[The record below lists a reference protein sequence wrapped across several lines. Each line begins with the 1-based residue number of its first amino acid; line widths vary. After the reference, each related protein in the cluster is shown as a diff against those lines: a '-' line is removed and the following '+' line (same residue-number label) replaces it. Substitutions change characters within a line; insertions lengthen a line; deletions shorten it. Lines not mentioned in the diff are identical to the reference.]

1 MMAEHGI
8 GSAESLLADGEMK
21 RLELE
26 GKPVVVARVDGRYYA
41 FGGNCPHWGAPLDE
55 GLLNGHALMCPWH
68 HACFDVRTAVRL
80 EPPAF
85 NDLARFPVR
94 VDDEDGVMVTLPN
107 DNERA
112 PSGKRDPEDGRHF
125 VIIGGGAVGNAAAEE
140 LRRQGYRGG
149 ITILSAV
156 ETPPIDR
163 PNISKDYMAGS
174 AEADWIPLRDKK
186 WYAERDIDLRL
197 KTTVTGVDTA
207 AHTVTLDGGEALH
220 YDKLLLATGGVP
232 RDLSQLPGGDLK
244 NILTLR
250 TLADADQIIEHGE
263 KDATVVIIGSSFIG
277 MEVASS
283 LKKRVKSLDVTV
295 VDMVE
300 LPYQK
305 VLGDRLGKLFKDE
318 HEANGVKFRL
328 GVQIDGFEDANG
340 KVGGVRLKGGDVLP
354 ADFVITGVG
363 VRPATDFLKESGI
376 ALNERDGAVEVN
388 VQLQTSDA
396 DVYAAGDIARYET
409 PEGKQRIEHWRAA
422 QQQGI
427 VAAHNLLGMG
437 EDINGR
443 VPFFWTTQWKIEL
456 SYVGHATEW
465 DEIIYRGEPEK
476 KDFIAFY
483 VKDGALKAAVG
494 VGHDRE
500 MDAIEFILKDESK
513 RLTPENMRDADFDIV
528 AYAVGK

>member
-1 MMAEHGI
+1 MAEHRI
-8 GSAESLLADGEMK
+8 GSATKLLSDGEMK

-26 GKPVVVARVDGRYYA
+26 GKPVVVARADGRYYA
-41 FGGNCPHWGAPLDE
+41 FGGNCPHWGAPLNE
-55 GLLNGHALMCPWH
+55 GLLNGHELMCPWH
-68 HACFDVRTAVRL
+68 HTCFDVRTAVRL

-94 VDDEDGVMVTLPN
+94 LDGEEVVVTLPN
-107 DNERA
+107 DNERQ
-112 PSGKRDPEDGRHF
+112 PQGKRDPEDGRHF

-156 ETPPIDR
+156 GTPPIDR
-163 PNISKDYMAGS
+163 PNISKDYMTGS
-174 AEADWIPLRDKK
+174 AQADWIPLRDEK

-197 KTTVTGVDTA
+197 KTTVIGVDLG
-207 AHTVTLDGGEALH
+207 AHTVALEGGETIR
-220 YDKLLLATGGVP
+220 YDKLLLAMGGVP
-232 RDLSQLPGGDLK
+232 RTLSKLPGGDLK

-250 TLADADQIIEHGE
+250 TLADADRIIERAAE
-263 KDATVVIIGSSFIG
+263 DATVVIIGSSFIG

-283 LKKRVKSLDVTV
+283 IKKRVNSLDVTV

-305 VLGDRLGKLFKDE
+305 ILGDRLGKMFKAE

-328 GVQIDGFEDANG
+328 GVQIEGFEGDGDN
-340 KVGGVRLKGGDVLP
+340 VSEVRLKGGDVLP

-363 VRPATDFLKESGI
+363 VRPATDFLKESGL
-376 ALNERDGAVEVN
+376 ALNERDGAVEVSA
-388 VQLQTSDA
+388 QLQTNDA
-396 DVYAAGDIARYET
+396 DVYAAGDIAHYET
-409 PEGKQRIEHWRAA
+409 PEGRQRIEHWRAA

-427 VAAHNLLGMG
+427 VAARNLLGQG

-465 DEIIYRGEPEK
+465 DEIIYRGEPEQ

-483 VKDGALKAAVG
+483 VKGGKLKAAVG

-500 MDAIEFILKDESK
+500 MDAIEFILKDERK
-513 RLTPENMRDADFDIV
+513 ALRPENMRDADFDLV
-528 AYAVGK
+528 AYAVER